1 MKVNSK
7 QLLAALKKLSGAINN
22 PSVPVLANVRIITGL
37 DQVNLIGTNL
47 NQTIKVILPCEVNAQ
62 IDTTINF
69 KRLMSI
75 CSQLAD
81 DYMQMSIKGDTAA
94 LKCGKSRFK
103 LSCINSD
110 QWPID
115 NLEGD
120 FNEITLDYKTFK
132 EQVSQVFYAA
142 SKDESR
148 PVLNGI
154 LFEVKERDFS
164 TVATDG
170 KRLAISSVYGMQ
182 QDDLNISFICPV
194 NVLTDIT
201 RHAADYINLK
211 IYESKLSVK
220 SGNYEVTTKL
230 IEGNY
235 PNYSQIIPGKFT
247 GKLHINRVALL
258 DAVQRVALILDN
270 INESI
275 KLVFAE
281 NELHVTAQTHDSA
294 QETILIESDTNA
306 EFNFNPAFLID
317 VLKNLDTDHVILNY
331 NDSISPTL
339 ISANNLKYILMPMR
353 G

>member
-7 QLLAALKKLSGAINN
+7 QLLASLKKLSGAINN

-47 NQTIKVILPCEVNAQ
+47 NQTIKVILPCEVKSQ

-69 KRLMSI
+69 KRLIAI
-75 CSQLAD
+75 CAQLAD
-81 DYMQMSIKGDTAA
+81 DYVQMSIKDNTAA

-115 NLEGD
+115 NVEGD
-120 FNEITLDYKTFK
+120 FKEITLDYKTIK
-132 EQVSQVFYAA
+132 EQIHQVFYAA

-148 PVLNGI
+148 AVLNGI
-154 LFEVKERDFS
+154 LFEVKDSDFN

-170 KRLAISSVYGMQ
+170 KRLAVSSVYGMQ
-182 QDDLNISFICPV
+182 QQDLNISFICPV
-194 NVLTDIT
+194 GVLMDVIKN
-201 RHAADYINLK
+201 ASDYINLK

-230 IEGNY
+230 IEGHY
-235 PNYSQIIPGKFT
+235 PNYTQIIPGGFA

-258 DAVQRVALILDN
+258 EAVQRVSLILDSFT
-270 INESI
+270 ESI
-275 KLVFAE
+275 KLVFNG
-281 NELHVTAQTHDSA
+281 NELHVTAQTQDSA
-294 QETILIESDTNA
+294 QETILIESETNE
-306 EFNFNPAFLID
+306 EFSFNPIFLID
-317 VLKNLDTDHVILNY
+317 VLKNLDTDHVMLNY

>member
-47 NQTIKVILPCEVNAQ
+47 NQTIKVTLPCEVKTQ

-69 KRLMSI
+69 KRITAI
-75 CSQLAD
+75 CSQLVD
-81 DYMQMSIKGDTAA
+81 DYVKITIKDDTAA

-103 LSCINSD
+103 LACINSD

-115 NLEGD
+115 NVEGD
-120 FNEITLDYKTFK
+120 FKEITLDYKTIK
-132 EQVSQVFYAA
+132 EQIHQVFYAA

-148 PVLNGI
+148 AVLNGI
-154 LFEVKERDFS
+154 LFEVKERDFN

-170 KRLAISSVYGMQ
+170 KRLAVSSVYGMQ
-182 QDDLNISFICPV
+182 QEDLNISFICPV
-194 NVLTDIT
+194 GVLMDVIKN
-201 RHAADYINLK
+201 ASDYINLK

-235 PNYSQIIPGKFT
+235 PNYTQIIPGSFA
-247 GKLHINRVALL
+247 GKLHINKVALL
-258 DAVQRVALILDN
+258 EAVQRVSLILDSFT
-270 INESI
+270 ESI
-275 KLVFAE
+275 KLVFNG
-281 NELHVTAQTHDSA
+281 NELHVTAQTQDSA
-294 QETILIESDTNA
+294 QETILIESETNE
-306 EFNFNPAFLID
+306 EFSFNPIFLID
-317 VLKNLDTDHVILNY
+317 VLKNLDTDHVMLNY

>member
-7 QLLAALKKLSGAINN
+7 QLLASLKKLSGAINN

-47 NQTIKVILPCEVNAQ
+47 NQTIKVILPCEVKSQ

-69 KRLMSI
+69 KRLIAI
-75 CSQLAD
+75 CAQLAD
-81 DYMQMSIKGDTAA
+81 DYVQMSIKDDTAA

-115 NLEGD
+115 NVEGD
-120 FNEITLDYKTFK
+120 FKEITLDYKTIK
-132 EQVSQVFYAA
+132 EQIHQVFYAA

-148 PVLNGI
+148 AVLNGI
-154 LFEVKERDFS
+154 LFEVKDSDFN

-170 KRLAISSVYGMQ
+170 KRLAVSSVYGMQ
-182 QDDLNISFICPV
+182 QQDLNISFICPV
-194 NVLTDIT
+194 GVLMDVIKN
-201 RHAADYINLK
+201 ASDYINLK

-230 IEGNY
+230 IEGHY
-235 PNYSQIIPGKFT
+235 PNYTQIIPGGFA

-258 DAVQRVALILDN
+258 EAVQRVSLILDSFT
-270 INESI
+270 ESI
-275 KLVFAE
+275 KLVFNG
-281 NELHVTAQTHDSA
+281 NELHVTAQTQDSA
-294 QETILIESDTNA
+294 QETILIESETNE
-306 EFNFNPAFLID
+306 EFSFNPIFLID
-317 VLKNLDTDHVILNY
+317 VLKNLDTDHVMLNY